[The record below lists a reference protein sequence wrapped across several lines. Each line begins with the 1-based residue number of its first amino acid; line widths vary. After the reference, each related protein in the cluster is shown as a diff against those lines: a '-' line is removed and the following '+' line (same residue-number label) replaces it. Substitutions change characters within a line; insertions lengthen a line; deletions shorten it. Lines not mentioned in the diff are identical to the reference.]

1 MEFSC
6 VHRAHRVVGYLS
18 RSGTPQ
24 PKDFMHDLELRIMI
38 LSASGTNGSDLAL
51 PRTPLASGGIN
62 PVWHQPPCD
71 FWGYQN
77 QSIHSV

>member
-1 MEFSC
+1 
-6 VHRAHRVVGYLS
+6 
-18 RSGTPQ
+18 
-24 PKDFMHDLELRIMI
+24 MHDLELRIMI

-71 FWGYQN
+71 FWGYQ
-77 QSIHSV
+77 SINSLSVT